1 VEGHLMKNNH
11 ATFMERSFVPK
22 GAMPARALGLF
33 VLLLGAGCTTE
44 HPFSPPPPPPPPVEP
59 LPATHPIIFSSLRD
73 QSAGTSNLEV
83 LAATIDGS
91 DLINLTRN
99 AASDLE
105 PAWSPDGQL
114 IAFASDRNGNFDIFR
129 IKKDGSDVRQLTFD
143 TMDERAPSW
152 SPDGK
157 KILFE
162 SGRDGLL
169 INPSG
174 RLRHLDIFVID
185 VDGSHLVNLTA
196 TPSSTE
202 YGAAWSPDGKT
213 IAFLRSGL
221 IRLVNPD
228 GTNERPLHAPQSGFS
243 DDAVAWSPDS
253 KVLAFST
260 YNLNHPFATDTYVI
274 FTVNA
279 DGTNIKRLTE
289 AVGYSSARFPSF
301 SPDGTRIVFNRD
313 GVDEWW
319 GRFLTQNV
327 FIMNAD
333 GSNMIQITRD
343 QSGRNELR
351 TPQAWTK

>member
-1 VEGHLMKNNH
+1 VEGQLMKNNH
-11 ATFMERSFVPK
+11 ATFLERSSAAEAVTFV
-22 GAMPARALGLF
+22 RAL
-33 VLLLGAGCTTE
+33 LLLAWVLAAGCTTE
-44 HPFSPPPPPPPPVEP
+44 HPFSPPPPPPPPVELP
-59 LPATHPIIFSSLRD
+59 PATHPIIFSSLRD
-73 QSAGTSNLEV
+73 QSAGSRNLEV
-83 LAATIDGS
+83 LAARTDGS

-114 IAFASDRNGNFDIFR
+114 IAFASDRNGNFDIFLM
-129 IKKDGSDVRQLTFD
+129 KKDGSDVRQLTFD
-143 TMDERAPSW
+143 TIDERAPSW

-169 INPSG
+169 IDQSG
-174 RLRHLDIFVID
+174 RLRHLDIFVVD

-213 IAFLRSGL
+213 IAFVRAGV
-221 IRLVNPD
+221 IRIVNSD
-228 GTNERPLHAPQSGFS
+228 GTNERPLHAAQSGFV
-243 DDAVAWSPDS
+243 DDAVAWAPNS
-253 KVLAFST
+253 KLLAYST
-260 YNLNHPFATDTYVI
+260 YNLNHPDYTDTYVI
-274 FTVNA
+274 FTVNS
-279 DGTNIKRLTE
+279 DGSNITRLTGL
-289 AVGYSSARFPSF
+289 GYSSARFPSF

-319 GRFLTQNV
+319 GRFQTQNV

-333 GSNMIQITRD
+333 GSNMIQITKD
-343 QSGRNELR
+343 QGGRNELR